1 MTSQHVW
8 LSFFFQVVLLD
19 LRFIMWKILKTLER
33 VNNLFRGVNYVF
45 AGGTKITL
53 HSMEWKRQSD

>member
-19 LRFIMWKILKTLER
+19 LRFLMWKILKTLER

-45 AGGTKITL
+45 ACGTKITL